1 MFCFCNEYFIEI
13 KKDGQL
19 LLASVKRSSG
29 TKCFDINLKEESETE
44 KTGTKIYA
52 KASKGISDIKI
63 KNVIE
68 FIGSRFIAD
77 PEFRIYV
84 NDEEVTFED
93 LRPLSEEMKV
103 PLDNGR
109 EIIIRRFDSEKSGR
123 TSKQNGIAYWVN
135 NRFVGMPNWEGFDGT
150 LLDARHT
157 EAKRYTYIV
166 EADILGEEKRVVKPD
181 WSGFYSSPLVNEIK
195 QKVSWAIRD
204 DLKGL
209 TKNLREK
216 NKKNALS
223 ASKSTI
229 ARLPLISREH
239 IESFA
244 EEIQVNCP
252 TLTYKDLEN
261 SVATLAKLERARTGY
276 SLLEKL
282 STFDLHDLDNLSNI
296 LDEWSVTDAKRV
308 LQEIEWRLKLL
319 IQMENLL
326 DTTSAD
332 ELHQLQPLF
341 DRGLWIFGY
350 DYESLDFTSNREMS
364 TVIKKLFKEE
374 EVSRLKNRPDF
385 VIIPYNSSL
394 SVYARDDISDG
405 DASKL
410 IGYQSVVILELKRAG
425 IPISNEEIDQA
436 RKYAREIRKKVP
448 PTTKINCYVLGSTV
462 DKEISSGDIVE
473 SNIQIYPTEY
483 MLVLRQAQRRLFKL
497 RNEITSFDHLKD
509 SFKEEQGEIF
519 ADPSD
524 FAY

>member
-1 MFCFCNEYFIEI
+1 M
-13 KKDGQL
+13 
-19 LLASVKRSSG
+19 
-29 TKCFDINLKEESETE
+29 
-44 KTGTKIYA
+44 
-52 KASKGISDIKI
+52 
-63 KNVIE
+63 
-68 FIGSRFIAD
+68 
-77 PEFRIYV
+77 

-103 PLDNGR
+103 SLDNGR
-109 EIIIRRFDSEKSGR
+109 EITIRRFDSEKSGR

-135 NRFVGMPNWEGFDGT
+135 NRLVGMPNWEGFDGT

-166 EADILGEEKRVVKPD
+166 EADILGEEKGAVKPD

-195 QKVSWAIRD
+195 QKVSWAIRE

-223 ASKSTI
+223 ASNSTI
-229 ARLPLISREH
+229 VTLPLISREH

-282 STFDLHDLDNLSNI
+282 SSFDLHDLDNLSNI

-341 DRGLWIFGY
+341 DRGL
-350 DYESLDFTSNREMS
+350 
-364 TVIKKLFKEE
+364 
-374 EVSRLKNRPDF
+374 
-385 VIIPYNSSL
+385 
-394 SVYARDDISDG
+394 
-405 DASKL
+405 
-410 IGYQSVVILELKRAG
+410 
-425 IPISNEEIDQA
+425 
-436 RKYAREIRKKVP
+436 
-448 PTTKINCYVLGSTV
+448 
-462 DKEISSGDIVE
+462 
-473 SNIQIYPTEY
+473 
-483 MLVLRQAQRRLFKL
+483 
-497 RNEITSFDHLKD
+497 
-509 SFKEEQGEIF
+509 
-519 ADPSD
+519 
-524 FAY
+524 